1 LWQLNDFFLPQDHI
15 QEVLNKWES
24 IDDEIWAKIIVL
36 GKSYTNTP
44 IGLLSLQYLWFLPS
58 KQPEETN
65 IIFNFNE
72 MHGFFYES
80 RATLSATGAVLILNH
95 S

>member
-1 LWQLNDFFLPQDHI
+1 MTFFLPQDHI

-58 KQPEETN
+58 KQPVETN
-65 IIFNFNE
+65 IIFKIVVFSYLLSKYFHNE
-72 MHGFFYES
+72 IIKQS
-80 RATLSATGAVLILNH
+80 
-95 S
+95 